1 MPRFPVPPAAGFA
14 PVRPGASRRRRPWLP
29 PLLGGCLALLLAHQ
43 LARFIAV
50 AVAAR
55 QADGLLQLA
64 RDGRLMLWSPVLL
77 ALAGG
82 LALLRG
88 LWLLRPAR
96 GERRPAAKGSPPP
109 GRHRQRSPAAP
120 PAYASPLQPLP
131 AVDTTLVQAWKQLG
145 LEPGSPWSLVRAT
158 WRRQLRHW
166 HPDAGG
172 DPQLW
177 HQRLA
182 AYRTLQAAGLRR

>member
-1 MPRFPVPPAAGFA
+1 MPRSPVPPAAGFA

-96 GERRPAAKGSPPP
+96 RALSPGGERSLAAGRP
-109 GRHRQRSPAAP
+109 RQRP
-120 PAYASPLQPLP
+120 YADQHTYVTPLQPLP
-131 AVDTTLVQAWKQLG
+131 AVDPALAQAWSLLG
-145 LEPGSPWSLVRAT
+145 LEPGSSWSVVRAT
-158 WRRQLRHW
+158 
-166 HPDAGG
+166 
-172 DPQLW
+172 
-177 HQRLA
+177 
-182 AYRTLQAAGLRR
+182 